1 MSTSLL
7 GVADNFSK
15 TYRKKCRDENRKSEY
30 EFKGRKNNNSSYN
43 CKECTKNC

>member
-7 GVADNFSK
+7 GVVYNFSK
-15 TYRKKCRDENRKSEY
+15 TYRKKCRDENRKSEH
-30 EFKGRKNNNSSYN
+30 EFKGRKNNKPSYN